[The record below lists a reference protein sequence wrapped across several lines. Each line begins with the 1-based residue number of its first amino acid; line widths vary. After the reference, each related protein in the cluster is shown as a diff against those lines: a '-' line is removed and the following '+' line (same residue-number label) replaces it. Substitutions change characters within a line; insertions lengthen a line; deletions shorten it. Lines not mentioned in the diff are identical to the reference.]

1 MPSIS
6 IPTAL
11 RQYAGGQPSV
21 TVEATQVGEAL
32 DKLTAQFPDL
42 RKHIFDANGK
52 LRSFVNVYVNDEDI
66 RYLQKEDTAIKEKDE
81 ISIVPSIAGGS
92 TPAVEEAL
100 VEARIADLPELNKDE
115 LARYNRHL
123 ILPDVGLE
131 GQRKLHAAS
140 VWVF

>member
-11 RQYAGGQPSV
+11 RQYTGGQASV
-21 TVEATQVGEAL
+21 NVEATQIGEAL

-42 RKHIFDANGK
+42 RKHLFDAGGK
-52 LRSFVNVYVNDEDI
+52 LRNFVNVYVNDEDV

-92 TPAVEEAL
+92 GAAVAEAL
-100 VEARIADLPELNKDE
+100 AEVRGLNQDE
-115 LARYNRHL
+115 L
-123 ILPDVGLE
+123 
-131 GQRKLHAAS
+131 
-140 VWVF
+140 